1 MEATTTTQLP
11 EDVCKTI
18 HDALRPP
25 KHPTVLN
32 LTINAP
38 KDGDCYINI
47 QASASTNLADE
58 LDLATLLWTLHMKIL
73 GANNIIGLPVETF
86 NINLEAENV
95 FKAVWITWR
104 DKEGQTGISYEFQT
118 LPLSTEKFSGKRR
131 NCDTKNPIGNWDG
144 KLVPFHCLP
153 KDRLIG
159 RKALAKVRAM
169 PDGITVELNAIVT
182 TGNRTALMCRSVQ
195 GKLRIGLLT

>member
-32 LTINAP
+32 LTFN
-38 KDGDCYINI
+38 DCYINI

-73 GANNIIGLPVETF
+73 GADNIIGQDIITV

-95 FKAVWITWR
+95 FKAVWITWH
-104 DKEGQTGISYEFQT
+104 DKAGQTGISYEFQT
-118 LPLSTEKFSGKRR
+118 LPLSTEKFSGKRQ
-131 NCDTKNPIGNWDG
+131 NCDTKNPIENWDG
-144 KLVPFHCLP
+144 KLVPFDRLP
-153 KDRLIG
+153 RDRLIG
-159 RKALAKVRAM
+159 RKALAQVRAM
-169 PDGITVELNAIVT
+169 PDGITVELNAIFT
-182 TGNRTALMCRSVQ
+182 SNRRTAHMCRSVQ
-195 GKLRIGLLT
+195 